1 MFPTII
7 IDMLASIKKRQTKY
21 PGTAPPHEFGET
33 KPREQLKRETV
44 VKCLEM
50 GYNYSMIVSYWERT
64 FAFYNVKF
72 SKHNVVALTWMY
84 VFCKHN
90 ADIHTFTST
99 ILVKLLNWESN
110 YLNSLSALA
119 AVQQSGLALE
129 FVAVQ
134 DRDIVLAAV
143 RQSGS
148 ALEYA
153 SAALRADRAIV
164 LAAVQQNGSALQYAA
179 SALKADSEI
188 VLAAVRQ
195 NGSALQYAALF
206 LHADDDIVMAAVQ
219 QNGLA
224 LEFACFRLIHDEN
237 IVFAAAQQNWKALE
251 FASRVADNFKLF
263 WELVKP
269 TQIEINIRILT
280 TYASKCV
287 RADAAIVERALGV
300 SYF

>member
-1 MFPTII
+1 MCPTII
-7 IDMLASIKKRQTKY
+7 IDMLASIKKRQTEY

-134 DRDIVLAAV
+134 DL
-143 RQSGS
+143 
-148 ALEYA
+148 
-153 SAALRADRAIV
+153 
-164 LAAVQQNGSALQYAA
+164 
-179 SALKADSEI
+179 EI